1 MNKSRKIQLTGM
13 CLLLFLVLA
22 AFGALKVYQSH
33 AEQAEAQTEGEETY
47 SVTQIDPSKVKEIG
61 IINDTETVN
70 LIKEGGEWKCADD
83 KTLQMDGSVVE
94 SYLNQVAEITSALKI
109 EGVEDFSQ
117 YGLDQPQL
125 NITLQWENN
134 MYTIKIGDYNTI
146 TGSYYISVNEED
158 SVYTVDSSLFYA
170 LNKGLEDFKQT
181 ENVIQ

>member
-1 MNKSRKIQLTGM
+1 MNKSRKIQMAVM
-13 CLLLFLVLA
+13 CFLLFLALA

-33 AEQAEAQTEGEETY
+33 AEQAETQMEGEETY
-47 SVTQIDPSKVKEIG
+47 SVTQIDPSKVEEIG

-83 KTLQMDGSVVE
+83 KTLQMDGSGVE
-94 SYLNQVAEITSALKI
+94 TYLNQAAEITSALKI
-109 EGVEDFSQ
+109 KEVEDFSQ

-125 NITLQWENN
+125 NVTLQWENN

-158 SVYTVDSSLFYA
+158 SVYMIDSPLFYA
-170 LNKGLEDFKQT
+170 LNKGLEDFKQA
-181 ENVIQ
+181 ENVVQ